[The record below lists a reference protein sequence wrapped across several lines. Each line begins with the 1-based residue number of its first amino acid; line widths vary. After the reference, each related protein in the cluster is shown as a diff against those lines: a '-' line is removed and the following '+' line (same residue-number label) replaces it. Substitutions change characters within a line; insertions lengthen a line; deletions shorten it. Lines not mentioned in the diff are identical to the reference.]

1 MRGRSVGSSESSGGR
16 RWRESRGPPHH
27 ELRSSSAAGH
37 CLRLEPPTRN
47 VLVTDEQ
54 TRILIVDDAPDL
66 LDTLR
71 EYLEGFGDGYVVETA
86 ARGIEAL
93 EMVAR
98 ARPHLVILD
107 VEMPGMNGIQ
117 VLKSLRAV
125 DPTIPVIML
134 TATTDA
140 SVASE
145 TLRQGAVSYAPKPL
159 DLRYLDHLVA
169 TFAMKSRG

>member
-1 MRGRSVGSSESSGGR
+1 VT
-16 RWRESRGPPHH
+16 H
-27 ELRSSSAAGH
+27 EHA
-37 CLRLEPPTRN
+37 
-47 VLVTDEQ
+47 
-54 TRILIVDDAPDL
+54 RILIVDDDPDL

-71 EYLEGFGDGYVVETA
+71 EYLEDLGDGYVVETA

-169 TFAMKSRG
+169 TFAMKPRA

>member
-1 MRGRSVGSSESSGGR
+1 M
-16 RWRESRGPPHH
+16 
-27 ELRSSSAAGH
+27 
-37 CLRLEPPTRN
+37 
-47 VLVTDEQ
+47 TDEQ
-54 TRILIVDDAPDL
+54 TRILIVDDDPDL

-71 EYLEGFGDGYVVETA
+71 EYLEDLGDRYVVETA

-159 DLRYLDHLVA
+159 
-169 TFAMKSRG
+169 TSGISITSSRRSR

>member
-1 MRGRSVGSSESSGGR
+1 M
-16 RWRESRGPPHH
+16 
-27 ELRSSSAAGH
+27 
-37 CLRLEPPTRN
+37 
-47 VLVTDEQ
+47 TDEQ
-54 TRILIVDDAPDL
+54 TRILIVDDDPDL

-71 EYLEGFGDGYVVETA
+71 EYLEDLGNSYVVETA

-145 TLRQGAVSYAPKPL
+145 ALRQGAVSYAPKPL
-159 DLRYLDHLVA
+159 DLRHSFDKH
-169 TFAMKSRG
+169 GD

>member
-1 MRGRSVGSSESSGGR
+1 
-16 RWRESRGPPHH
+16 
-27 ELRSSSAAGH
+27 
-37 CLRLEPPTRN
+37 
-47 VLVTDEQ
+47 VTDEQ
-54 TRILIVDDAPDL
+54 TRILIVDDDLDL

-71 EYLEGFGDGYVVETA
+71 EYLEDLGDGYVVETA

-159 DLRYLDHLVA
+159 DLRYRLQQKQGELLMTRGASSA
-169 TFAMKSRG
+169 TDSMG

>member
-1 MRGRSVGSSESSGGR
+1 
-16 RWRESRGPPHH
+16 
-27 ELRSSSAAGH
+27 
-37 CLRLEPPTRN
+37 
-47 VLVTDEQ
+47 VTDER
-54 TRILIVDDAPDL
+54 TRILVVDDDPEL

-71 EYLEGFGDGYVVETA
+71 EYLEDLGDRYVVETA

-107 VEMPGMNGIQ
+107 VMNGIQ

-140 SVASE
+140 SVAAE
-145 TLRQGAVSYAPKPL
+145 TLKQGAVSYAPKPL
-159 DLRYLDHLVA
+159 DFRYLDHLVA
-169 TFAMKSRG
+169 TFAMKPRT

>member
-1 MRGRSVGSSESSGGR
+1 
-16 RWRESRGPPHH
+16 
-27 ELRSSSAAGH
+27 
-37 CLRLEPPTRN
+37 
-47 VLVTDEQ
+47 
-54 TRILIVDDAPDL
+54 
-66 LDTLR
+66 
-71 EYLEGFGDGYVVETA
+71 
-86 ARGIEAL
+86 
-93 EMVAR
+93 MVAR

-169 TFAMKSRG
+169 TFAMKPRA